1 MYNGCIEDIILSNL
15 IHNESYTRRV
25 LPFLKMEYF
34 TQPHHR
40 ELFKLIALYIEK
52 YNGCPSVAAVAI
64 DLSNSSNVNQ
74 EQVEQIGSW
83 LDECKPDN
91 VIAEDYLIDQTEHFC
106 QDKAIYNAIMNSI
119 KIIDG
124 SDKKLDKGSIPALLN
139 EALGV
144 SFDSNVG
151 HDFLENAEDRYEF
164 YHRIEDRISFDLD
177 LLNIITKGGLPK
189 KTLNVILAGC
199 VHPDTL
205 VRVRFKPRNSTLAT

>member
-1 MYNGCIEDIILSNL
+1 
-15 IHNESYTRRV
+15 
-25 LPFLKMEYF
+25 
-34 TQPHHR
+34 
-40 ELFKLIALYIEK
+40 
-52 YNGCPSVAAVAI
+52 
-64 DLSNSSNVNQ
+64 
-74 EQVEQIGSW
+74 
-83 LDECKPDN
+83 
-91 VIAEDYLIDQTEHFC
+91 
-106 QDKAIYNAIMNSI
+106 MNSI

>member
-1 MYNGCIEDIILSNL
+1 M
-15 IHNESYTRRV
+15 
-25 LPFLKMEYF
+25 
-34 TQPHHR
+34 
-40 ELFKLIALYIEK
+40 
-52 YNGCPSVAAVAI
+52 AAVAI

-74 EQVEQIGSW
+74 EQVEQIGGW